1 MDMRKTLRALALVLL
16 VGAGAAAAVDDSMA
30 VRAANVRRQ
39 VEDGVRAELKRFGTT
54 NAVSGTVTFAGADF
68 FFLQRGDESVKVHV
82 SGASVPSAGDAV
94 RAVGGPSLEGGRV
107 VFAAKSWRKTGGGVL
122 PAPRVVGAA
131 DLTFAAQEPSEVAQ
145 DAHGRR
151 VTLEGRAVGLTESG
165 FALDVESL
173 PVTVVAEDYP
183 GFIASSGSTHPRVRV
198 TGVVET
204 VLDQSVLFGRGLYVM
219 GVKLHLASA
228 NDVELEPDLVYLT
241 NVGDRRIRFAV
252 AAAFVALALL
262 LLVLVVLSVRQARR
276 RLRTR
281 TLMAER
287 KRMADDLHDT
297 IEQHLVGAGMLLQL
311 NRVKETLD
319 ILNRAKR
326 EMRDIVWGLKN
337 DDMMRLTPAEM
348 VRAYAKGETQKGLCR
363 VEAHVPGLPAHLDAA
378 QMRDL
383 SLILREAVGNAVKHG
398 GAKKVAISCD
408 AKADGGWVL
417 RLGNDGVPFDPAKA
431 PGADEGH
438 FGIEG
443 MKARARRLHAELT
456 FEPKGERTIMVLETR

>member
-1 MDMRKTLRALALVLL
+1 MIFGLILAALATGSDIVNDEMD
-16 VGAGAAAAVDDSMA
+16 GK
-30 VRAANVRRQ
+30 NV
-39 VEDGVRAELKRFGTT
+39 
-54 NAVSGTVTFAGADF
+54 
-68 FFLQRGDESVKVHV
+68 
-82 SGASVPSAGDAV
+82 
-94 RAVGGPSLEGGRV
+94 V
-107 VFAAKSWRKTGGGVL
+107 V
-122 PAPRVVGAA
+122 
-131 DLTFAAQEPSEVAQ
+131 
-145 DAHGRR
+145 
-151 VTLEGRAVGLTESG
+151 EGRAIGFTESG
-165 FALDVESL
+165 FAMKVDEV
-173 PVTVVAEDYP
+173 PVTVLVDDIPYYLNAC
-183 GFIASSGSTHPRVRV
+183 SVTHPLVRV
-198 TGVVET
+198 TGKLEQVYGQTAKGQTEGVV
-204 VLDQSVLFGRGLYVM
+204 GLR
-219 GVKLHLASA
+219 LR
-228 NDVELEPDLVYLT
+228 PDAQDGLVFRPDPIFFFNPFTLT
-241 NVGDRRIRFAV
+241 IL
-252 AAAFVALALL
+252 VALLIAYMFKA
-262 LLVLVVLSVRQARR
+262 SRRQ
-276 RLRTR
+276 LRTR
-281 TLMAER
+281 TLMTER